1 MSFKEPKAFASKL
14 ESGDHTLLLYED
26 KMKAHEIRLNFIKDG
41 LEENQ
46 SCVYITSESD
56 GNAFEK
62 SLKEKNLDMKKIKK
76 NGLFH
81 VFNISQP
88 FTNFGGFS
96 KSVDAIKKEIS
107 KTVKSPMRI
116 AYNIVGD
123 ISKISDKQID
133 ELLEK
138 ESVIQQNM
146 DDSKDMHLCTYFVGN
161 VDSETDSKFLESIK
175 LHHSVMFAPVNSEG
189 IGFNLD

>member
-1 MSFKEPKAFASKL
+1 MSFKESGAFSSDL
-14 ESGDHTLLLYED
+14 GSGQHTLLLYED

-56 GNAFEK
+56 GNSFEK
-62 SLKEKNLDMKKIKK
+62 SLKEKNLDMEKIKK

-96 KSVDAIKKEIS
+96 KSIDTIKKEVS
-107 KTVKSPMRI
+107 KKVKSPMRI

-123 ISKISDKQID
+123 ISKVSDKQID
-133 ELLEK
+133 ELLDK
-138 ESVIQQNM
+138 ESAIQNNM
-146 DDSKDMHLCTYFVGN
+146 QESQDIHLCTYYVGN
-161 VDSETDSKFLESIK
+161 VDSETSSKFLESIK
-175 LHHSVMFAPVNSEG
+175 LHHSVMFAPMNSEG